1 MKKES
6 ASDHPRGKRDK
17 LSENDAT
24 LRKQSQESA
33 LAALCHAI
41 SVWRLDQPLPEA
53 ALLNF

>member
-1 MKKES
+1 MKEES